1 MEKQLGLE
9 YPEGV
14 SRVQFLDANCTEVEN
29 IGFTREFTQEE
40 MEAMKDNLADVSI
53 ELNDLQ
59 IEKKELVK
67 EINLK
72 MKPKDQCRKNLLESI
87 RKRSEYVN
95 EDCFK
100 FVDHET
106 NTVGYYNSEG
116 LLVSTRRIK
125 PEERQTKMFKLPKTG
140 TND

>member
-1 MEKQLGLE
+1 MQKQLGLE

-14 SRVQFLDANCTEVEN
+14 ARVQFLDANCTEVEN

-72 MKPKDQCRKNLLESI
+72 MKPKDQQRKNLLESI

-100 FVDHET
+100 FVDHEA
-106 NTVGYYNSEG
+106 NVVGYYNSEG
-116 LLVSTRRIK
+116 SLVSTRRIK